1 MGIYTKKI
9 LFVLVAVS
17 NLLFLSNANAVN
29 WLMLQG
35 VTEEPYPLVW
45 GFLQPSYMKTTGST
59 LSTGPWEGQQ
69 ALNNVIQPD
78 LSSSQVFQVQRA
90 RIGIRGA
97 LPANENISYFV
108 LAEYGNNGITQPG
121 GGGGRVT
128 LTDATVTFSH
138 IKGAKIRV
146 GQMKV
151 PMSEEVYQGIMAFNY
166 INLTNIA
173 NQQLIERPFWTD
185 GNAPCRISDNP
196 APAPP
201 PLQVA
206 SDPLYLQYCNGDIQT
221 QFRSAAVA
229 VRDTGIQVFDS
240 FRDGSWE
247 HSYALLIG
255 QGGANKDDRD
265 NNLDKTIYWSSER
278 IFGGQKAMQKGYKL
292 FAWRT
297 TGKRTIYD
305 SFALDAGGTS
315 LEDAKREYDRNLM
328 GVGGTYFDG
337 KYRFWAEYIKVDGMI
352 FNGST
357 AGAVPGAVNNAGPM
371 PGFPFQSGTV
381 VAQFKTEAEGE
392 GDGGYLDFGY
402 RIKPHIELD
411 VRYDWY
417 NRVTNMDNAD
427 ELVFKTWT
435 LGAQYFF
442 DMTTKLIV
450 NYEMRSVEAPGLPSS
465 DPVNVIADDTDS
477 RISAQVFV
485 LF

>member
-1 MGIYTKKI
+1 MRITKTI
-9 LFVLVAVS
+9 ICFVFIVS
-17 NLLFLSNANAVN
+17 TNIMFLGSANAVN
-29 WLMLQG
+29 WLQLQG

-45 GFLQPSYMKTTGST
+45 GFLQPAYIKTSGST
-59 LSTGPWEGQQ
+59 LSTGPWQGQR
-69 ALNNVIQPD
+69 AMINVIQPD

-90 RIGIRGA
+90 RVGIRGA
-97 LPANENISYFV
+97 LADEEKISYFV

-121 GGGGRVT
+121 GGAGKVT
-128 LTDATVTFSH
+128 LTDATITFSH

-185 GNAPCRISDNP
+185 GNAPCMVSGTPLGPPP
-196 APAPP
+196 APQ
-201 PLQVA
+201 L
-206 SDPLYLQYCNGDIQT
+206 SDPLYLQFCNGDSQT

-229 VRDTGIQVFDS
+229 ARDTGIQVFDS
-240 FRDGSWE
+240 FKSGAWE

-255 QGGANKDDRD
+255 QGGANKDDRND
-265 NNLDKTIYWSSER
+265 SLDKTVYWSSEK
-278 IFGGQKAMQKGYKL
+278 IFGGMKVFQRGFKL
-292 FAWRT
+292 YAWRT
-297 TGKRTIYD
+297 AGKRTIYD
-305 SFALDAGGTS
+305 SFTLNAGGTS
-315 LEDAKREYDRNLM
+315 LEAAERDYDRKLM

-357 AGAVPGAVNNAGPM
+357 GGAVPGSVNGVGPM
-371 PGFPFQSGTV
+371 PPSIPFPSGSV
-381 VAQFKTEAEGE
+381 VAQFKTQPEGE

-402 RIKPHIELD
+402 RIKPNVELD

-417 NRVTNMDNAD
+417 NRVTNLAAAD
-427 ELVFKTWT
+427 EFKFETWT

-442 DMTTKLIV
+442 SPTTKFIV
-450 NYEMRSVEAPGLPSS
+450 NYEKRSVEAVGLPAT
-465 DPVNVIADDTDS
+465 DPANIIADDTDD
-477 RISAQVFV
+477 RISAQVF
-485 LF
+485 LIF